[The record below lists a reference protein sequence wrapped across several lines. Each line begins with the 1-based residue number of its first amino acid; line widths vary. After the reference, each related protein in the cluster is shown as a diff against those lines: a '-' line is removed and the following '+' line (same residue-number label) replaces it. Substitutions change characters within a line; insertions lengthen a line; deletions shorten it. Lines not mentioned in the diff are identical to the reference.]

1 MMLLIYNLVLLMLLP
16 IMVTRIA
23 VKGFKDKDYLYNLSN
38 RFGLY
43 KESSKRNL
51 VWFHAVS
58 LGEVIGSEQL
68 LRKFIDNNEIILTV
82 STPTGL
88 RHAKKL
94 YGNKIIIVYAPW
106 DFFVFVTFFF
116 KKFNPICLILFET
129 EIWPS
134 MISIASKRKIPII
147 LSNAR
152 LSESSLRKYLLLKLF
167 AKNVLNKIS
176 IVLAQSKR
184 HVERFIQIGVSKDKI
199 KQVGSIK
206 FDAIFKKATSSIR
219 INNDSKYLLA
229 ASTHKGE
236 EEIVIDSYCKL
247 LEDFQNLKMILV
259 PRHPERASSVIEIF
273 KKRKLSAKIISHL
286 NIDTE
291 NADAFILNATGKL
304 NILYDHAEIAFI
316 GGSLFKKYGGHN
328 LIEPANNKCAI
339 IVGPYMKNFEDIVNI
354 FNDNN
359 ACIQLNSYK
368 ELSSAFKE
376 LLNNNEYRINMVD
389 NASDVVAKNRGS
401 TEIQYKYIQDFVKHE
416 TNNSNNKTL

>member
-1 MMLLIYNLVLLMLLP
+1 MMLLIYNLVLLILLP
-16 IMVTRIA
+16 IMVTRIII
-23 VKGFKDKDYLYNLSN
+23 KGFKDKDYFFNLSN
-38 RFGLY
+38 RFGFY
-43 KESSKRNL
+43 KEQSKRNL
-51 VWFHAVS
+51 IWFHAVS

-68 LRKFIDNNEIILTV
+68 LRKFTANNEIILTV
-82 STPTGL
+82 STPTGF
-88 RHAKKL
+88 RHAREL

-152 LSESSLRKYLLLKLF
+152 LSESSLRRYLLLKPF
-167 AKNVLNKIS
+167 AKNILNKIS
-176 IVLAQSKR
+176 LVLAQSKQ
-184 HVERFIQIGVSKDKI
+184 HVERFIQIDVLKDNI

-206 FDAIFKKATSSIR
+206 FDAIFEKATSSIR
-219 INNDSKYLLA
+219 INNHNKYLLA
-229 ASTHKGE
+229 ASTHEGE

-247 LEDFQNLKMILV
+247 LEDFQNLKIILV
-259 PRHPERASSVIEIF
+259 PRHPERANSVIEIF
-273 KKRKLSAKIISHL
+273 KKRKLSAKIVTHL
-286 NIDTE
+286 NIDAE
-291 NADAFILNATGKL
+291 NADAFILSATGKL
-304 NILYDHAEIAFI
+304 NILYDHADIAFI

-339 IVGPYMKNFEDIVNI
+339 IVGPFMKNFEDIVNI
-354 FNDNN
+354 FNDKN

-368 ELSSAFKE
+368 ELTSAFKE
-376 LLNNNEYRINMVD
+376 LLNNNEYRINMID

-401 TEIQYKYIQDFVKHE
+401 TEIQYKFIQDFLKHE
-416 TNNSNNKTL
+416 TNNSNNKTF

>member
-1 MMLLIYNLVLLMLLP
+1 MMLLIYNLVLLILLP
-16 IMVTRIA
+16 IMVTRIII
-23 VKGFKDKDYLYNLSN
+23 KGFKDKDYFFNLSN
-38 RFGLY
+38 RFGFY
-43 KESSKRNL
+43 KEQSKRNL
-51 VWFHAVS
+51 IWFHAVS

-68 LRKFIDNNEIILTV
+68 LRKFTANNEIILTV
-82 STPTGL
+82 STPTGF
-88 RHAKKL
+88 RHAREL

-152 LSESSLRKYLLLKLF
+152 LSESSLRRYLVLKPF
-167 AKNVLNKIS
+167 AKNILNKIS
-176 IVLAQSKR
+176 LVLAQSKQ
-184 HVERFIQIGVSKDKI
+184 HVERFIQIDVLKDNI

-206 FDAIFKKATSSIR
+206 FDAIFEKATSSIR
-219 INNDSKYLLA
+219 INNDNKYLLA
-229 ASTHKGE
+229 ASTHEGE

-247 LEDFQNLKMILV
+247 LEDFQNLKIILV
-259 PRHPERASSVIEIF
+259 PRHPERANSVFEIF
-273 KKRKLSAKIISHL
+273 KKRKLSAKIVTHL

-291 NADAFILNATGKL
+291 NADAFILSATGKL
-304 NILYDHAEIAFI
+304 NILYDHADIAFI

-339 IVGPYMKNFEDIVNI
+339 IVGPFMKNFEDIVNI
-354 FNDNN
+354 FNDKN

-368 ELSSAFKE
+368 ELTCAFKE
-376 LLNNNEYRINMVD
+376 LLNNDEYRINMID

-401 TEIQYKYIQDFVKHE
+401 TEIQYKFIQDFLKHE
-416 TNNSNNKTL
+416 TNNSNNKTF

>member
-1 MMLLIYNLVLLMLLP
+1 MMLLIYNLVLLILLP
-16 IMVTRIA
+16 IMVTRIII
-23 VKGFKDKDYLYNLSN
+23 KGFKDKDYFFNLSN
-38 RFGLY
+38 RFGFY
-43 KESSKRNL
+43 KEQSKRNL
-51 VWFHAVS
+51 IWFHAVS

-68 LRKFIDNNEIILTV
+68 LRKFTANNEIILTV
-82 STPTGL
+82 STPTGF
-88 RHAKKL
+88 RHAREL

-116 KKFNPICLILFET
+116 KKFNPVCLILFET

-152 LSESSLRKYLLLKLF
+152 LSESSLRRYLVLKPF
-167 AKNVLNKIS
+167 AKNILNKIS
-176 IVLAQSKR
+176 LVLAQSKQ
-184 HVERFIQIGVSKDKI
+184 HVERFIQIDVLKDNI

-206 FDAIFKKATSSIR
+206 FDAIFEKATSSIR
-219 INNDSKYLLA
+219 INNHNKYLLA
-229 ASTHKGE
+229 ASTHEGE

-247 LEDFQNLKMILV
+247 LEDFQNLKIILV
-259 PRHPERASSVIEIF
+259 PRHPERANSVIEIF
-273 KKRKLSAKIISHL
+273 KKRKLSAKIVTHL

-291 NADAFILNATGKL
+291 NADAFILSATGKL
-304 NILYDHAEIAFI
+304 NILYDHADIAFI

-339 IVGPYMKNFEDIVNI
+339 IVGPFMKNFEDIVNI
-354 FNDNN
+354 FNDKN

-368 ELSSAFKE
+368 ELTSAFKE
-376 LLNNNEYRINMVD
+376 LLNNDEYRINMID

-401 TEIQYKYIQDFVKHE
+401 TEIQYKYIQDFLKHE
-416 TNNSNNKTL
+416 TNNSNNKTF

>member
-1 MMLLIYNLVLLMLLP
+1 MMLFIYNLVLLILLP
-16 IMVTRIA
+16 IMVTRIII
-23 VKGFKDKDYLYNLSN
+23 KGFKDKDYFFNLSN
-38 RFGLY
+38 RFGFY
-43 KESSKRNL
+43 KEQSKRNL
-51 VWFHAVS
+51 IWFHAVS

-68 LRKFIDNNEIILTV
+68 LRKFTANNEIILTV
-82 STPTGL
+82 STPTGF
-88 RHAKKL
+88 RHAREL

-116 KKFNPICLILFET
+116 KKFNPVCLILFET

-152 LSESSLRKYLLLKLF
+152 LSESSLRRYLVLKPF
-167 AKNVLNKIS
+167 AKNILNKIS
-176 IVLAQSKR
+176 LVLAQSKQ
-184 HVERFIQIGVSKDKI
+184 HVERFIQIDVLKDNI

-206 FDAIFKKATSSIR
+206 FDAIFEKATSSIR
-219 INNDSKYLLA
+219 INNDNKYLLA
-229 ASTHKGE
+229 ASTHEGE

-247 LEDFQNLKMILV
+247 LEDFQNLKIILV
-259 PRHPERASSVIEIF
+259 PRHPERANSVIEIF
-273 KKRKLSAKIISHL
+273 KKRKLSAKIVTHL

-291 NADAFILNATGKL
+291 NADAFILSATGKL
-304 NILYDHAEIAFI
+304 NILYDHADIAFI

-339 IVGPYMKNFEDIVNI
+339 IVGPFMKNFEDIVNI
-354 FNDNN
+354 FNDKN

-368 ELSSAFKE
+368 ELTCAFKE
-376 LLNNNEYRINMVD
+376 LLNNNEYRINMID

-401 TEIQYKYIQDFVKHE
+401 TEIQYKFIQDFLKHE
-416 TNNSNNKTL
+416 TNNSNNKTF

>member
-1 MMLLIYNLVLLMLLP
+1 MMLLIYNLVLLILLP
-16 IMVTRIA
+16 IMVTRIII
-23 VKGFKDKDYLYNLSN
+23 KGFKDKDYFFNLSN
-38 RFGLY
+38 RFGFY
-43 KESSKRNL
+43 KEQSKRNL
-51 VWFHAVS
+51 IWFHAVS

-68 LRKFIDNNEIILTV
+68 LRKFTANNEIILTV
-82 STPTGL
+82 STPTGF
-88 RHAKKL
+88 RHAREL

-152 LSESSLRKYLLLKLF
+152 LSESSLRRYLVLKPF
-167 AKNVLNKIS
+167 AKNILNKIS
-176 IVLAQSKR
+176 LVLAQSKQ
-184 HVERFIQIGVSKDKI
+184 HVERFIQIDVLKDNI

-206 FDAIFKKATSSIR
+206 FDAIFEKATSSIR
-219 INNDSKYLLA
+219 INNDNKYLLA
-229 ASTHKGE
+229 ASTHEGE

-247 LEDFQNLKMILV
+247 LEDFQNLKIILV
-259 PRHPERASSVIEIF
+259 PRHPERANSVIEIF
-273 KKRKLSAKIISHL
+273 KKRKLSAKIVTHL

-291 NADAFILNATGKL
+291 NADAFILSATGKL
-304 NILYDHAEIAFI
+304 NILYDHADIAFI

-339 IVGPYMKNFEDIVNI
+339 IVGPFMKNFEDIVNI
-354 FNDNN
+354 FNDKN

-368 ELSSAFKE
+368 ELTCAFKE
-376 LLNNNEYRINMVD
+376 LLNNNEYRINMID

-401 TEIQYKYIQDFVKHE
+401 TEIQYKFIQDFLKHE
-416 TNNSNNKTL
+416 TNNSNNKTF

>member
-1 MMLLIYNLVLLMLLP
+1 MMLLIYNLVLLILLP
-16 IMVTRIA
+16 IMVTRIII
-23 VKGFKDKDYLYNLSN
+23 KGFKDKDYFFNLSN
-38 RFGLY
+38 RFGFY
-43 KESSKRNL
+43 KEQSKRNL
-51 VWFHAVS
+51 IWFHAVS

-68 LRKFIDNNEIILTV
+68 LRKFTANNEIILTV
-82 STPTGL
+82 STPTGF
-88 RHAKKL
+88 RHAREL

-152 LSESSLRKYLLLKLF
+152 LSESSLRRYLVLKPF
-167 AKNVLNKIS
+167 AKNILNKIS
-176 IVLAQSKR
+176 LVLAQSKQ
-184 HVERFIQIGVSKDKI
+184 HVERFIQIDVLKDNI

-206 FDAIFKKATSSIR
+206 FDAIFEKATSSIR
-219 INNDSKYLLA
+219 INNDNKYLLA
-229 ASTHKGE
+229 ASTHEGE

-247 LEDFQNLKMILV
+247 LEDFQNLKIILV
-259 PRHPERASSVIEIF
+259 PRHPERANSVIEIF
-273 KKRKLSAKIISHL
+273 KKRKLSAKIVTHL

-291 NADAFILNATGKL
+291 NADAFILSATGKL
-304 NILYDHAEIAFI
+304 NILYDHADIAFI

-339 IVGPYMKNFEDIVNI
+339 IVGPFMKNFEDIVNI
-354 FNDNN
+354 FNDKN

-368 ELSSAFKE
+368 ELTCAFKE
-376 LLNNNEYRINMVD
+376 LLNNDEYRINMID

-401 TEIQYKYIQDFVKHE
+401 TEIQYKFIQDFLKHE
-416 TNNSNNKTL
+416 TNNSNNKTF

>member
-1 MMLLIYNLVLLMLLP
+1 MMLLIYNLVLLILLP
-16 IMVTRIA
+16 IMVTRIII
-23 VKGFKDKDYLYNLSN
+23 KGFKDKDYFFNFSN
-38 RFGLY
+38 RFGFY
-43 KESSKRNL
+43 KEQSKRNL
-51 VWFHAVS
+51 IWFHAVS

-68 LRKFIDNNEIILTV
+68 LRKFTANNEIILTV
-82 STPTGL
+82 STPTGF
-88 RHAKKL
+88 RHAREL

-152 LSESSLRKYLLLKLF
+152 LSESSLRRYLLLKPF
-167 AKNVLNKIS
+167 AKNILNKIS
-176 IVLAQSKR
+176 LVLAQSKQ
-184 HVERFIQIGVSKDKI
+184 HVERFIQIDVLKDNI

-206 FDAIFKKATSSIR
+206 FDAIFEKATSSIR
-219 INNDSKYLLA
+219 INNDNKYLLA
-229 ASTHKGE
+229 ASTHEGE

-247 LEDFQNLKMILV
+247 LEDFQNLKIILV
-259 PRHPERASSVIEIF
+259 PRHPERANSVIEIF
-273 KKRKLSAKIISHL
+273 KKRKLSAKIVTHL

-291 NADAFILNATGKL
+291 NADAFILSATGKL
-304 NILYDHAEIAFI
+304 NILYDHADIAFI

-339 IVGPYMKNFEDIVNI
+339 IVGPFMKNFEDIVNI
-354 FNDNN
+354 FNDKN

-368 ELSSAFKE
+368 ELTCAFKE
-376 LLNNNEYRINMVD
+376 LLNNNEYRINMID

-401 TEIQYKYIQDFVKHE
+401 TEIQYKFIQDFLKHE
-416 TNNSNNKTL
+416 TNNSNNKTF

>member
-1 MMLLIYNLVLLMLLP
+1 MMLFIYNLVLLILLP
-16 IMVTRIA
+16 LMVTRIII
-23 VKGFKDKDYLYNLSN
+23 KGFKDRDYLSNFLN

-43 KESSKRNL
+43 SETSRKNL
-51 VWFHAVS
+51 IWFHAVS

-68 LRKFIDNNEIILTV
+68 LKKFIENHEIILTV

-134 MISIASKRKIPII
+134 MIAIASKRKIPII

-184 HVERFIQIGVSKDKI
+184 HVERFIQIGVSKDNI

-206 FDAIFKKATSSIR
+206 FDQNNNTEKNKIIVRDPNLIIATS
-219 INNDSKYLLA
+219 
-229 ASTHKGE
+229 THSGE
-236 EEIVIDSYCKL
+236 EEIISKVFKKLASIDNS
-247 LEDFQNLKMILV
+247 LKFVLV
-259 PRHPERASSVIEIF
+259 PRHPERAASIGTIF
-273 KKRKLSAKIISHL
+273 KNEGSDYVILENIPSSFDSNKILILKGIGFLDTLYKSASL
-286 NIDTE
+286 
-291 NADAFILNATGKL
+291 AFV
-304 NILYDHAEIAFI
+304 
-316 GGSLFKKYGGHN
+316 GGSMLKAYGGHN
-328 LIEPANNKCAI
+328 IIEASRNGCPF
-339 IVGPYMKNFEDIVNI
+339 IVGPYMKNFEDVISL
-354 FNDNN
+354 FLEEE
-359 ACIQLNSYK
+359 ACIQVENSD
-368 ELSSAFKE
+368 ELYDSCKKLIFDEE
-376 LLNNNEYRINMVD
+376 LRQNMVD
-389 NASDVVAKNRGS
+389 NAYKVVENNRGS
-401 TEIQYKYIQDFVKHE
+401 MEKQYNYLKEYL
-416 TNNSNNKTL
+416 N